1 MKNLVTLALLF
12 LSTQAIAQYNSRL
25 ILSNGY
31 LPSAKDEV
39 KRRGGSVVADLKN
52 INATVVNLP
61 SHAVNGFKMAFS
73 HLTIEE
79 DKVIKIG
86 PLKRGN
92 NPGGGDTPQPS
103 QNVDWG
109 IVALKADHAH
119 QASFTGYNVKVCVAD
134 TGIDPT
140 HPDLAANY
148 VGGVN
153 FTTKGRTVDP
163 SRIEDGHGHGTHVA
177 GIIAA
182 VNNSIGSVGAAYNAS
197 IFVVKVL
204 SDRGSGYLS
213 WIADGVMECVHQGAD
228 VINMSLGGNGNP
240 FSDSVMKTAIMT
252 AANAGIKVVLAA
264 GNEGDDIAKKTP
276 AGYSQFHDN
285 IISVAAMGKNNDGSY
300 YMASWSNYGLNQGA
314 SKTDVT
320 APGVSIYSTWKDG
333 GYNTISGTSMASPYA
348 AAVVALELASG
359 GSFNLFYQN
368 ELQGYTDS
376 KIGHGLLDAYT
387 TTQF

>member
-1 MKNLVTLALLF
+1 MKFLLPLTLLLMTGQLF
-12 LSTQAIAQYNSRL
+12 AQNARL

-39 KRRGGSVVADLKN
+39 QRRGGSVLYDLKN
-52 INATVVNLP
+52 MDATVVNLP
-61 SHAVNGFKMAFS
+61 SHAVRGLQMAFP

-86 PLKRGN
+86 PLKRGKP
-92 NPGGGDTPQPS
+92 PGGETPAPTQIP
-103 QNVDWG
+103 DWG
-109 IVALKADHAH
+109 IGALKADLAH
-119 QASFTGYNVKVCVAD
+119 QSNFTGFNVKVCVAD
-134 TGIDPT
+134 TGIDSS
-140 HPDLAANY
+140 HPDLASNF
-148 VGGVN
+148 VGGMN
-153 FTTKGRTVDP
+153 FTVKGRSADP
-163 SRIEDGHGHGTHVA
+163 YAFQDGHGHGTHVA

-182 VNNSIGSVGAAYNAS
+182 VNNSIGSVGAAYNAG
-197 IFVVKVL
+197 IFAVKVL

-213 WIADGVMECVHQGAD
+213 WIADGVMECINQGAQ

-264 GNEGDDIAKKTP
+264 GNEGEDIANKTP

-285 IISVAAMGKNNDGSY
+285 IISVAAMGKNSDESY
-300 YMASWSNYGLNQGA
+300 YMASWSNYGLNQGF

-320 APGVSIYSTWKDG
+320 APGVNIYSTWKDG

-348 AAVVALELASG
+348 AAVVALEIASG
-359 GSFNLFYQN
+359 SSFNLFYQN
-368 ELQGYTDS
+368 ELQGYSSS
-376 KIGHGLLDAYT
+376 KIGNGLLDAHT
-387 TTQF
+387 TTLY